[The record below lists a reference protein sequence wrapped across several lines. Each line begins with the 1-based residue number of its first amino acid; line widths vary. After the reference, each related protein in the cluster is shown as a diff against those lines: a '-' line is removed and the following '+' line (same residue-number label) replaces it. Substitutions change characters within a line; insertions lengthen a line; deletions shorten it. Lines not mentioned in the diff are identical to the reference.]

1 MVRANAQCFTTANC
15 TQVTFLALVSGV
27 ALFPPATCITI
38 FRSKISTPAQ
48 LVSFCTRKHALHFSV
63 SVLSS
68 DKALWWNSL
77 YIYPNPLHP
86 QSPDIILPFFQSLWF
101 TVNDSSYFRWRIVHL
116 VAKSMEA
123 LQHVTSGT
131 SSRTTALTSYHASGI
146 GFPPVLP
153 HSEYASM
160 LAPSCWPFL

>member
-15 TQVTFLALVSGV
+15 TQLTFLALVSRV
-27 ALFPPATCITI
+27 SLFPPATCITI
-38 FRSKISTPAQ
+38 FLPKVSTPAQ
-48 LVSFCTRKHALHFSV
+48 LVSFCTPKHALHFSV

-68 DKALWWNSL
+68 DKALWWNRL

-86 QSPDIILPFFQSLWF
+86 QSPGIILPFFQSLRF
-101 TVNDSSYFRWRIVHL
+101 IVNDSSYFRWRIVHL

-131 SSRTTALTSYHASGI
+131 PSRTTALTSYHASSI

-153 HSEYASM
+153 HSKYATM
-160 LAPSCWPFL
+160 LAPSCWPFP